1 MLSVGVDIGTYS
13 IKIAEVEATS
23 KSYVIRRVLE
33 IPLSLDLS
41 KDRKIQVIDALRTL
55 FANYDL
61 DRTQF
66 VFAIPQKAISARLL
80 NLPFRE
86 RFKVQKAI
94 VAMLEDEIPMSLED
108 SVFEAKIVRFSGKG
122 ADVLAMAAPK
132 ERVSETLN
140 LAHDCGVEPALISAD
155 GTALNNL
162 FEKWLEP
169 PPEGPEPAADVPEA
183 KPAELVLSIG
193 HSGTEALVLH
203 NGVLIGARNID
214 WGAKNMADAI
224 GQRYSLNYVQAV
236 RELQTKGF
244 VLLDKTQ
251 GNKEQITFG
260 QTIENSVNVLV
271 SDLRL
276 KMLELQSEMNLQ
288 WTKGLLLGGGAQ
300 VKNLNGYLTQA
311 FQIPFNR
318 YKQFEHHPPVNFE
331 FTPQLELVTGTA
343 VGLALEGL
351 RRPRNPAAN
360 FLKGDL
366 AKQTH
371 FFEAVWERWGHAA
384 QLAGAAFV
392 AFFTYAVI
400 RDSLATRML
409 DESEKA
415 LKSQAQVIA
424 GMPARQASTSK
435 IRKFISNQDRLEKS
449 RKQAEKVLRLNSALD
464 VVEMISSSLP
474 SKAMTKL
481 EVKRITIAQ
490 DQAEVHGHTPTDYD
504 KESIGKA
511 LQKVAVGGAVT
522 PIPSKISAPSG
533 RTPFAFKFRV
543 QRGSGG

>member
-1 MLSVGVDIGTYS
+1 
-13 IKIAEVEATS
+13 
-23 KSYVIRRVLE
+23 
-33 IPLSLDLS
+33 
-41 KDRKIQVIDALRTL
+41 
-55 FANYDL
+55 
-61 DRTQF
+61 
-66 VFAIPQKAISARLL
+66 
-80 NLPFRE
+80 
-86 RFKVQKAI
+86 
-94 VAMLEDEIPMSLED
+94 
-108 SVFEAKIVRFSGKG
+108 
-122 ADVLAMAAPK
+122 
-132 ERVSETLN
+132 
-140 LAHDCGVEPALISAD
+140 
-155 GTALNNL
+155 
-162 FEKWLEP
+162 
-169 PPEGPEPAADVPEA
+169 
-183 KPAELVLSIG
+183 
-193 HSGTEALVLH
+193 
-203 NGVLIGARNID
+203 
-214 WGAKNMADAI
+214 
-224 GQRYSLNYVQAV
+224 
-236 RELQTKGF
+236 
-244 VLLDKTQ
+244 
-251 GNKEQITFG
+251 
-260 QTIENSVNVLV
+260 
-271 SDLRL
+271 
-276 KMLELQSEMNLQ
+276 
-288 WTKGLLLGGGAQ
+288 
-300 VKNLNGYLTQA
+300 
-311 FQIPFNR
+311 
-318 YKQFEHHPPVNFE
+318 VNFE

-371 FFEAVWERWGHAA
+371 FFEAVWEKWGYAA

-400 RDSLATRML
+400 RDSLATRLL

-415 LKSQAQVIA
+415 LKAQAQVIA
-424 GMPARQASTSK
+424 GMPARQASASK

-490 DQAEVHGHTPTDYD
+490 DQAEVHGHTTTDYD